1 MAFDK
6 VAFGNRLRAV
16 MKENGDTIY
25 SLAQHLG
32 LRPSTVSRYNNGQY
46 VPKAPT
52 LEMICRL
59 YKISPNWLMGED
71 VPKTPVAASTSG
83 RSIPILGEVAA
94 GFPIWAEQ
102 NYDGHVVVDDDE
114 HVDFALRV
122 RGDSMTGARIYN
134 GDLVYVR
141 RTPEVENGEIAVVL
155 VDGEATVKRV
165 FYHPD
170 KLVLRPENDA
180 YPDMVYRKEEAHSL
194 SILGK
199 VLFVKGR
206 VE

>member
-6 VAFGNRLRAV
+6 VAFGERLRTV

-25 SLAQHLG
+25 SLAGHLG

-59 YKISPNWLMGED
+59 YHISPNWLMGED
-71 VPKTPVAASTSG
+71 VPKTPSSSVSG
-83 RSIPILGEVAA
+83 RSIPVLGEVAA
-94 GFPIWAEQ
+94 GIPIWAEQ
-102 NYDGHVVVDDDE
+102 NYDGHIVVDDDE
-114 HVDFALRV
+114 HVDFALRI

-165 FYHPD
+165 YDYPE
-170 KLVLRPENDA
+170 KLVLRAENEA
-180 YPDMVYRKEEAHSL
+180 YADMVYPKEEGHTL
-194 SILGK
+194 SVLGK
-199 VLFVKGR
+199 VIFVKGR